1 MLALG
6 LIFFG
11 LVLLIICFFLIKSF
25 TGSRHEPVERAT
37 EVDASNEHNLV
48 SWEHSN
54 SLEVADERSDFPI
67 LKDENNTSQ

>member
-11 LVLLIICFFLIKSF
+11 LVLLIICFLLIKSF
-25 TGSRHEPVERAT
+25 TGSSHEPLEKAI
-37 EVDASNEHNLV
+37 EVDALNELGLV

-67 LKDENNTSQ
+67 LKDKNTTSQ